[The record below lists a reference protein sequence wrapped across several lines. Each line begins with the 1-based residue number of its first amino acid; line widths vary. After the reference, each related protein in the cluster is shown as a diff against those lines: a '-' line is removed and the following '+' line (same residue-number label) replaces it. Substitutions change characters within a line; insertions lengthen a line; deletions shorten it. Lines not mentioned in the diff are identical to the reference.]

1 MAQGDEAK
9 PEFRVVGVEE
19 IPLNDL
25 LGRVRETR
33 LRGHDQARLFADSRI
48 ELLRQADP
56 EELAPTQRYVLE
68 PDLAAV
74 RHMYGELLDRGID
87 LLALEGGVWAS
98 VENGESVESGEPYV
112 VPVIPPIV
120 EESLEPDGRTVRI
133 ISDGMHRVYLAR
145 ELGRRLNVI
154 FVQDVPPSYP
164 YYAYALPGGWSE
176 VARLPELEDGFVKK
190 AYREPAN
197 YKALF
202 RLYNDVLP
210 NVQKQRKKTNPGHLK
225 E

>member
-1 MAQGDEAK
+1 MTPDFQ
-9 PEFRVVGVEE
+9 VVSVEE
-19 IPLNDL
+19 LPLEDL
-25 LGRVRETR
+25 LSRVRETR
-33 LRGHDQARLFADSRI
+33 LRGHGQARLFAGSRI
-48 ELLRQADP
+48 ELAREVDP
-56 EELAPTQRYVLE
+56 EQLAPTQRYVLE

-74 RHMYGELLDRGID
+74 RHMYRQLAERGVD
-87 LLALEGGVWAS
+87 MLALEGGVWAS
-98 VENGESVESGEPYV
+98 VESGESGESGEEGDGAYT

-133 ISDGMHRVYLAR
+133 ISDGMHRVWLAR

-154 FVQDVPPSYP
+154 SVSGVPSEYP

-190 AYREPAN
+190 AYREPDN

>member
-1 MAQGDEAK
+1 MTPDFHVVAVEALPLDE
-9 PEFRVVGVEE
+9 
-19 IPLNDL
+19 L

-33 LRGHDQARLFADSRI
+33 LRGHEQVQLFADSRI
-48 ELLRQADP
+48 ELLREADP
-56 EELAPTQRYVLE
+56 EALAPTQRYVLE

-74 RHMYGELLDRGID
+74 RRMYDQLRERGID
-87 LLALEGGVWAS
+87 MLALEGGVWAS
-98 VENGESVESGEPYV
+98 VENGETGESYV

-120 EESLEPDGRTVRI
+120 EESVEPDGRTVRI
-133 ISDGMHRVYLAR
+133 ISDGMHRVWLAR
-145 ELGRRLNVI
+145 ELGRSMNVI
-154 FVQDVPPSYP
+154 FVSDVPPEYP
-164 YYAYALPGGWSE
+164 YYAYALPSGWSE
-176 VARLPELEDGFVKK
+176 VTPLPELEDGFVKK
-190 AYREPAN
+190 EYREPEN

>member
-1 MAQGDEAK
+1 MTPDFHVVAVEALPLDE
-9 PEFRVVGVEE
+9 
-19 IPLNDL
+19 L

-33 LRGHDQARLFADSRI
+33 LRGHEQAQLFAGSRI
-48 ELLRQADP
+48 ELLREADP
-56 EELAPTQRYVLE
+56 SDLAPTQRYVLE

-74 RHMYGELLDRGID
+74 RRMHDQLRERGID
-87 LLALEGGVWAS
+87 MLALEGGVWAS
-98 VENGESVESGEPYV
+98 VENGEDGEPYV

-120 EESLEPDGRTVRI
+120 EESVEPDGRTVRI
-133 ISDGMHRVYLAR
+133 ISDGMHRVWLAR

-154 FVQDVPPSYP
+154 FVSDVPREYP

-176 VARLPELEDGFVKK
+176 VAKLADLEDGFVKK
-190 AYREPAN
+190 EYREPEN